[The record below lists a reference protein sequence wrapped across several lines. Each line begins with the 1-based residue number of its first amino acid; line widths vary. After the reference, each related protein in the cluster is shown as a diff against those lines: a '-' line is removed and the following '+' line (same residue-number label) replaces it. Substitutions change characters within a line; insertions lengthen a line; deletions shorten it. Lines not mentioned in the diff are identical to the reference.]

1 MPISVDLK
9 EELLRSHDEFR
20 RLHDEH
26 HECES
31 RLAEL
36 THKTLPD
43 PEDEVEE
50 KRLKIHKLALKD
62 RMEEILREQRSAAPA

>member
-1 MPISVDLK
+1 MPIPADLK
-9 EELLRSHDEFR
+9 EEMLRSHDEYR

-26 HECES
+26 HECEN

-36 THKTLPD
+36 AHKTLPD

-62 RMEEILREQRSAAPA
+62 RMEELLREQRAAAPA

>member
-1 MPISVDLK
+1 MPIPADLK
-9 EELLRSHDEFR
+9 EEMLRSHEEYR

-26 HECES
+26 HECEN

-36 THKTLPD
+36 AHKTLPD

-62 RMEEILREQRSAAPA
+62 RMEEILREQRAAAPA